1 VTEYLVGD
9 VARLSHVS
17 VRALHHYDA
26 IGLLTPSA
34 RSPAGY
40 RLYSG
45 ADLRRLQQILF
56 YRELGFALEEIAEI
70 LADPAAGTDDH
81 LRRQHRMLRER
92 RARDAALLGAI
103 EREMEARKMGMSL
116 TPEEQFEIFGT
127 DKLAEY
133 AEEAEQRWGDTEAW
147 KQSQRRTAA
156 YTKEDW
162 IAIKAEADASI
173 AGFAEAIRAGEP
185 ANGTIAMDLAE
196 AHREHISRW
205 FYDCGYDAH
214 RGLAELYVSDPRYM
228 AEYDKIE
235 PGFSGYVHDAMLANA
250 DRHQPR
256 A

>member
-1 VTEYLVGD
+1 MTEYLVGD

-81 LRRQHRMLRER
+81 LRRQHRLLRER

-185 ANGTIAMDLAE
+185 ANGTVAMDLAE
-196 AHREHISRW
+196 AHRQHISRW

-214 RGLAELYVSDPRYM
+214 RGLAELYVSDPRYI

-250 DRHQPR
+250 DRHQHR
-256 A
+256 T

>member
-1 VTEYLVGD
+1 MTEYLVGD

-81 LRRQHRMLRER
+81 LRRQHRLLRER

-185 ANGTIAMDLAE
+185 ANGTVAMDLAE

-205 FYDCGYDAH
+205 FYDCGYDMH
-214 RGLAELYVSDPRYM
+214 RGLAELYISDPRYM

-256 A
+256 G

>member
-1 VTEYLVGD
+1 MTEYLVGE
-9 VARLSHVS
+9 VARLSHIS
-17 VRALHHYDA
+17 VRTLHHYDA
-26 IGLLTPSA
+26 IGLLAPSA

-45 ADLRRLQQILF
+45 TDLRRLQQILF

-81 LRRQHRMLRER
+81 LRRQHRLLRDR

-103 EREMEARKMGMSL
+103 EREMEARKMGISL

-185 ANGTIAMDLAE
+185 ANGTVAMDLAE
-196 AHREHISRW
+196 AHRQHISRW
-205 FYDCGYDAH
+205 FYDCGYDMH
-214 RGLAELYVSDPRYM
+214 RGLAELYVSDPRYI

-235 PGFSGYVHDAMLANA
+235 PGFSAYVHDAMLANA

-256 A
+256 T